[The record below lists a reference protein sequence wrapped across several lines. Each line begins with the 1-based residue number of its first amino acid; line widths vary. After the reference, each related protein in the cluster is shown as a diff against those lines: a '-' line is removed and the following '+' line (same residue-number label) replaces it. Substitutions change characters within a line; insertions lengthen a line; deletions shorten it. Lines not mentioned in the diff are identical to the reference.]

1 MYTCTQIV
9 NSGMWTGAFFE
20 SKHRGI
26 KSIVIS
32 YQAIAPLVT
41 FLLNVFV
48 TEDVGKGVVE

>member
-1 MYTCTQIV
+1 
-9 NSGMWTGAFFE
+9 MWTGAFFE

-32 YQAIAPLVT
+32 YQAIVPLVT